1 MARVPRTSRVV
12 CTQENY
18 EAIIQYTRNKVFE
31 YKSREDVI
39 DIFRKLG
46 VLKHTDSVHTINELF
61 TKLTDHKVLRVK
73 YSREL
78 SREPT
83 YKFSGLEDKW
93 HVRPAG
99 KGSRVPE
106 YLQYDSGPE
115 AEFGN
120 FLSSAWT

>member
-1 MARVPRTSRVV
+1 MARVPRTSRRV

-31 YKSREDVI
+31 YKSREDMI
-39 DIFRKLG
+39 IIFQSIG
-46 VLKHTDSVHTINELF
+46 VLQRKDSIGVVTELF
-61 TKLTDHKVLRVK
+61 AKLTERGVLRAK

-78 SREPT
+78 SNEAT

-93 HVRPAG
+93 HVRNDN
-99 KGSRVPE
+99 RLPE
-106 YLQYDSGPE
+106 YLQFNSGPE
-115 AEFGN
+115 LELGN